1 MKHRERYLRP
11 LDAIG
16 HHKVADV
23 EKRHIIAIR
32 NAIAAASGNG
42 AATAFARAASVL
54 FGWAVEAGWITHSP
68 TYRMKA
74 LPIGAWQAWTP
85 EQAETALSSLPEHY
99 RRVVVLGLLTGQRR
113 GDLCALRWS
122 NYDGDRLMIVQQKT
136 GSVVSLSVHPEL
148 KAELDAWPRVA
159 ETILTNAFGK
169 PWNPEVLST
178 TLPYQLGKLGV
189 SGVNVHGMRK
199 LFAAGMAGAGA
210 TTHQIAANTGHKT
223 LAMVQRYTEA
233 ADQKKLS
240 DSAVGKI
247 QTFTTA
253 RKILK

>member
-189 SGVNVHGMRK
+189 SGSTSTGCASSSLPGWPEPERQRTKSRRTRDTRPWPWCSVTRK
-199 LFAAGMAGAGA
+199 RR
-210 TTHQIAANTGHKT
+210 TRKSCPIAPWVKYKH
-223 LAMVQRYTEA
+223 LQLPVRY
-233 ADQKKLS
+233 
-240 DSAVGKI
+240 
-247 QTFTTA
+247 
-253 RKILK
+253 